1 MATSAVAQTTVS
13 VDGGRLLV
21 VPDAG
26 QRLAASAGG
35 AAGGAL
41 GTPVVVLLHGAGS
54 GTDTPLL
61 RRLSELLV
69 VAGVTVGRL
78 EMPYRVAGRKAP
90 DRPARLDAV
99 LMAAVAALTGELTG
113 GTPPADGTP
122 RRLAL
127 AGASMGS
134 RVAVRTATA
143 VGARAVLALG
153 FPLNPPPPRPS
164 LRERPGTPASRRPSL
179 RESPGA
185 PARDRPSRQGELS
198 GAGVPVRVIQ
208 GERDAFGRPEPDP
221 RRGVEVVVV
230 AGADHSF
237 KVRVRDGR
245 AAEEV
250 IEEAA
255 VLGATWLLRWL
266 DVPSSPVGGLEEL
279 VSRGAAGDP
288 SCAAAQTGS

>member
-1 MATSAVAQTTVS
+1 M
-13 VDGGRLLV
+13 
-21 VPDAG
+21 VPGVG
-26 QRLAASAGG
+26 QQLAASAGG
-35 AAGGAL
+35 AAGGTD

-61 RRLSELLV
+61 RRLTELLV

-99 LMAAVAALTGELTG
+99 LMAAVAALTGG
-113 GTPPADGTP
+113 APPAEGAP

-134 RVAVRTATA
+134 RVAVRTARA

-164 LRERPGTPASRRPSL
+164 LRESPGT
-179 RESPGA
+179 
-185 PARDRPSRQGELS
+185 PARDRPSRQVELS
-198 GAGVPVRVIQ
+198 GAGVPVRVVQ
-208 GERDAFGRPEPDP
+208 GERDSFGRPEPDP

-237 KVRVRDGR
+237 KVRVRDCR

-255 VLGATWLLRWL
+255 MLGATWLLQRL
-266 DVPSSPVGGLEEL
+266 DVPSSPAGGSGRP
-279 VSRGAAGDP
+279 VS
-288 SCAAAQTGS
+288 

>member
-1 MATSAVAQTTVS
+1 M
-13 VDGGRLLV
+13 
-21 VPDAG
+21 VPGVG
-26 QRLAASAGG
+26 QQLAASAGG
-35 AAGGAL
+35 AAGGTD

-61 RRLSELLV
+61 RRLTELLV

-99 LMAAVAALTGELTG
+99 LMAAVAALTGG
-113 GTPPADGTP
+113 APPAEGAP

-134 RVAVRTATA
+134 RVAVRTARA

-164 LRERPGTPASRRPSL
+164 LRESPGTPAAPRPSL
-179 RESPGA
+179 RESPGT
-185 PARDRPSRQGELS
+185 PARDRPSRQVELS
-198 GAGVPVRVIQ
+198 GAGVPVRVVQ
-208 GERDAFGRPEPDP
+208 GERDSFGRPEPDP

-237 KVRVRDGR
+237 KVRVRDCR

-255 VLGATWLLRWL
+255 MLGATWLLQRL
-266 DVPSSPVGGLEEL
+266 DVPSSPAGGSGRP
-279 VSRGAAGDP
+279 VS
-288 SCAAAQTGS
+288 